1 MNREISVEKIVGR
14 WTGSADT
21 GLMQRCKE
29 AWDKPLMEL
38 SDLMVA
44 TLLNQKIAVPRI
56 LIEAEYRLAN
66 TDRDDSELF
75 ENQLQ
80 EAVTRAKASA
90 I

>member
-14 WTGSADT
+14 WSGPADT
-21 GLMQRCKE
+21 GLMLRCKE
-29 AWDKPLMEL
+29 AWATPLREL

-44 TLLNQKIAVPRI
+44 TFLNQKIAAPNI
-56 LIEAEYRLAN
+56 LAEAEYRLAN

-75 ENQLQ
+75 DEQLQ
-80 EAVTRAKASA
+80 EAVARAKASA

>member
-14 WTGSADT
+14 WTGSTDT
-21 GLMQRCKE
+21 GLMQRCRE
-29 AWDKPLMEL
+29 AWHMPLKEL

-80 EAVTRAKASA
+80 EAVTRAKTSA